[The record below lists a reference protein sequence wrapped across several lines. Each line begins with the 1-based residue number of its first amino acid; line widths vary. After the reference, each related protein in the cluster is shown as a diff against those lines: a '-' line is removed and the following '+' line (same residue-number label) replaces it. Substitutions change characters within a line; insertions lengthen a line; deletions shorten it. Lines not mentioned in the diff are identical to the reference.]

1 MSNSLGS
8 HSHQKYLS
16 KENYVTVLAIH
27 DDPKPFDGVVEITNI
42 ENPPTNGLKVST
54 EADGSMNKKR
64 VSIPIT
70 AELPGGH
77 LVDSKKS
84 DDFLARNQARKSK
97 FTDAFLDAAHE
108 RLESQLIYSQ
118 ERSES
123 RQNYPENQHASDSRT
138 NSLTFTLSAKTVG
151 LPLGIEI
158 SPVPDPNDNHG
169 IKILAVEVRQID
181 DDGRIALDGKIKVGD
196 LITQIHHRPVY
207 QMSLPKAQARL
218 RELQSVPEP
227 VLVVNRRAKLAGK
240 ERSASVG
247 RPIAASL
254 QIANTA
260 QLGDTMSVQ
269 VQKGQNGFGFGVKSR
284 VNAMNERLIY
294 INNVNVN
301 GPAYNKLKIGDRLLK
316 INDTDVGSYSQ
327 KDVVNMLKDV
337 TPGSIVDFHIS
348 RIIEEQISQNNDII
362 DTKPEETQSSASTIT
377 DVCHK
382 RRKSAFVDKEDK
394 DVEYL
399 FFDVALQGSKS
410 AGLGISLKGGK
421 LYPETKKLE
430 DGVDCGLFVNGIL
443 HGSAAFYDGR
453 FRENDRLVG
462 IEDLD
467 LRNFQ
472 YNADALAAFSKCL
485 AEVTGQIVKIR
496 VARAKEKR
504 PEIAPR
510 RVHLVRSDS
519 EASVAP
525 DNDIFNRENPN
536 RKSISEKRPFGS
548 KNEAINTQ
556 TYQKIIHQRQTSA
569 PQIRSDYQKLVALE
583 IKQRQSS
590 LIMANKKLATG
601 SVGDENSSPGAT
613 KSSSS
618 KRTAFTQLLD
628 HFRSGSKKDKARR
641 QTIMVL
647 DDADKEQRGRSQ
659 SLNPRTSN
667 KESKVIFEK
676 NPESNVVNRRK
687 KIEPAPSFKQA
698 MSNSVSHPIFDLPSG
713 SDVDKMKV
721 KMNDKTARKS
731 IGSSLPRL
739 LDDRYK
745 LDPPPYNGPHHRV
758 PQIYNA
764 FNRDFEHQ
772 RLHSAQEFETKVP
785 PPVPPR
791 RIRGKY
797 NDFCFHTQPIQDI
810 YMKGTDIKATPVVT
824 SNTINQVEN
833 TGQICT
839 ISITPQT
846 PMSARYHSNNNS
858 VTQINNIHSS
868 YNNANEFLRISGLT
882 PNLAPILRKPPPIPP
897 RTIMTSSMPGS
908 LKVDNNN
915 IQRNTDKKLTGIE
928 LQSSSPKLR
937 HRTRAPSPPPLTNQS
952 ALNMDTRPR
961 LVNPAKLP
969 TSAQLHRAPSPH
981 FPLHIMPQRDFDTHE
996 NISFPTKSQNR
1007 NSYSLLNWVRRK
1019 STDSASCR
1027 PNNRR
1032 IRAPSAIFYDSEEPP
1047 VEC

>member
-556 TYQKIIHQRQTSA
+556 TYQKIIHQRQTS
-569 PQIRSDYQKLVALE
+569 
-583 IKQRQSS
+583 
-590 LIMANKKLATG
+590 
-601 SVGDENSSPGAT
+601 
-613 KSSSS
+613 
-618 KRTAFTQLLD
+618 
-628 HFRSGSKKDKARR
+628 
-641 QTIMVL
+641 
-647 DDADKEQRGRSQ
+647 EQRGRSQ

>member
-772 RLHSAQEFETKVP
+772 RLHSAQEFSHPTDSRYLYERHRYQGNSGCNVQ
-785 PPVPPR
+785 
-791 RIRGKY
+791 Y
-797 NDFCFHTQPIQDI
+797 NKPSREHGPN
-810 YMKGTDIKATPVVT
+810 M
-824 SNTINQVEN
+824 
-833 TGQICT
+833 
-839 ISITPQT
+839 
-846 PMSARYHSNNNS
+846 YH
-858 VTQINNIHSS
+858 IHYPTNAYVSPLPFQQQFR
-868 YNNANEFLRISGLT
+868 NANQQHSFQLQQRERIPQNQWINAEFGAYPTQAPTDSATNYYDVFNAWFSQSGQQQHPT
-882 PNLAPILRKPPPIPP
+882 KHGQE
-897 RTIMTSSMPGS
+897 THGY
-908 LKVDNNN
+908 
-915 IQRNTDKKLTGIE
+915 
-928 LQSSSPKLR
+928 
-937 HRTRAPSPPPLTNQS
+937 RAPVQLTETTSPNPRPS